1 MRVLSKISQA
11 GFTVSLIAD
20 DVEIRPA
27 SALTQNQRE
36 FLKSHKKA
44 IVDELRAETPTLSVT
59 DRQRLLDYLAATG
72 EHDQAMIDALQAKCT
87 KDADKLAWVLRGA
100 DKVLTTQMQPRL
112 PMITCHTCSHFR
124 SYYAHGGGA
133 GRCAVGMQPSGVC
146 WWADTEHE
154 CLRYKK

>member
-1 MRVLSKISQA
+1 MRILSKIRQA
-11 GFTVSLIAD
+11 GFTASLIGD
-20 DVEIRPA
+20 DLEIRPA
-27 SALTQNQRE
+27 SVLTQNQRE

-59 DRQRLLDYLAATG
+59 NHQRLLDYLAATG
-72 EHDQAMIDALQAKCT
+72 EHDQAMIDALQAN
-87 KDADKLAWVLRGA
+87 ADKLAWVLQGA
-100 DKVLTTQMQPRL
+100 DKILTTQMQPRL
-112 PMITCHTCSHFR
+112 PMITCRTCSHFR
-124 SYYAHGGGA
+124 SYYKHGGGA